1 VTSVVAI
8 GGGHGLA
15 ATIRAVRR
23 YADRTTAV
31 VATADDGG
39 STGRL
44 RSGMDIPAPGD
55 LRRCLVAMAGIE
67 DEPLGRAL
75 EYRFKGTD
83 VEGHALGNLV
93 LAALGAVTGD
103 FVAAADQVAGLLGL
117 DPERARVVPAT
128 RQPVELRATT
138 ADGRVVKGQVAVSVT
153 EGVERVSLD
162 PPGAEPPDG
171 LIDTVCA
178 ADQVVLGPGSLYTSI
193 LAAAVVEDLRDAI
206 AATRAQRVYVANLRA
221 EGTEARGYD
230 VARHVAA
237 LHAHGI
243 EPDVVLVHRPDSWAR
258 GAGAAAGLGSGA
270 GSSLGPGAPDDP
282 AGAVPTAVPTRL
294 PAAIEGGHR
303 ARLVTADLA
312 RPQGVAHD
320 PIKLGA
326 SLAALVR
333 SP

>member
-1 VTSVVAI
+1 VVAV

-15 ATIRAVRR
+15 VTIRAVRR
-23 YADRTTAV
+23 YAACTTAV

-67 DEPLGRAL
+67 DHPLGQAL

-83 VEGHALGNLV
+83 VEGHALGNLL

-103 FVAAADQVAGLLGL
+103 FVAAADQVAALLGL

-128 RQPVELRATT
+128 REPVELQATT
-138 ADGRVVKGQVAVSVT
+138 ADGTRVSGQVAVSTT
-153 EGVERVSLD
+153 EGVERVMLD
-162 PPGAEPPDG
+162 PPGARPPAG
-171 LIDTVCA
+171 LVETVRQ
-178 ADQVVLGPGSLYTSI
+178 ADQVVLGPGSLFTSV
-193 LAAAVVEDLRDAI
+193 LAAAVVDDLRDAI
-206 AATRAQRVYVANLRA
+206 AASRGQRIYVCNLRA
-221 EGTEARGYD
+221 EGVETRGYD

-237 LHAHGI
+237 LQAHGI
-243 EPDVVLVHRPDSWAR
+243 EPDVVLVHRAASA
-258 GAGAAAGLGSGA
+258 GGAAEPLAGGTIECGGGA
-270 GSSLGPGAPDDP
+270 R
-282 AGAVPTAVPTRL
+282 V
-294 PAAIEGGHR
+294 
-303 ARLVTADLA
+303 VTADLA
-312 RPQGVAHD
+312 RPQGVVHD
-320 PIKLGA
+320 PVRLGA

>member
-138 ADGRVVKGQVAVSVT
+138 ADGKVIKGQVAVSVT

-162 PPGAEPPDG
+162 PPGAEPPAG

-193 LAAAVVEDLRDAI
+193 LAAAVVEDLRAAI
-206 AATRAQRVYVANLRA
+206 ASTRAQRIYVANLRA
-221 EGTEARGYD
+221 DGTEARGYD

-243 EPDVVLVHRPDSWAR
+243 EPDVVLAHEPRADPNR
-258 GAGAAAGLGSGA
+258 
-270 GSSLGPGAPDDP
+270 AP
-282 AGAVPTAVPTRL
+282 ATGVPTRL

-320 PIKLGA
+320 PVKLGA

>member
-1 VTSVVAI
+1 VTHALARPPSSGPRVVAV

-23 YADRTTAV
+23 YAGRVTAV

-67 DEPLGRAL
+67 DHPLGLAL

-83 VEGHALGNLV
+83 VEGHALGNLL

-103 FVAAADQVAGLLGL
+103 FVAAADQVAALLGL
-117 DPERARVVPAT
+117 DPDAARVVPAT
-128 RQPVELRATT
+128 CEPVELRAVTG
-138 ADGRVVKGQVAVSVT
+138 DGTRVKGQVAVSTT
-153 EGVERVSLD
+153 EGVERVGLD
-162 PPGAEPPDG
+162 PPGAKPPPG
-171 LIDTVCA
+171 LVDTVRE
-178 ADQVVLGPGSLYTSI
+178 ADQVVLGPGSLFTSV
-193 LAAAVVEDLRDAI
+193 LAAAVVDDLRDAI
-206 AATRAQRVYVANLRA
+206 AATRGQRVYVCNLRA
-221 EGTEARGYD
+221 DGVETRGYD
-230 VARHVAA
+230 VDRHVAA
-237 LHAHGI
+237 LQAHGI
-243 EPDVVLVHRPDSWAR
+243 EPDVVLVHR
-258 GAGAAAGLGSGA
+258 AGADAAAL
-270 GSSLGPGAPDDP
+270 
-282 AGAVPTAVPTRL
+282 
-294 PAAIEGGHR
+294 EGGGG

-312 RPQGVAHD
+312 RPQGVVHD
-320 PIKLGA
+320 PAKLGA

>member
-1 VTSVVAI
+1 VISVVAI

-103 FVAAADQVAGLLGL
+103 FVAAADQVAELLGL

-128 RQPVELRATT
+128 REPVELRAVTV
-138 ADGRVVKGQVAVSVT
+138 DGTVVKGQVAVSVT
-153 EGVERVSLD
+153 EGVERVALD
-162 PPGAEPPDG
+162 PPGAEPPAG
-171 LIDTVCA
+171 LVDTVCA
-178 ADQVVLGPGSLYTSI
+178 ADQVVLGPGSLYTSV
-193 LAAAVVEDLRDAI
+193 LAAAVVDDLRAAI
-206 AATRAQRVYVANLRA
+206 ASTRAQRVYVANLRA
-221 EGTEARGYD
+221 EGTETRGYD

-243 EPDVVLVHRPDSWAR
+243 EPDVVLVHMPHPD
-258 GAGAAAGLGSGA
+258 AGAEGASGGGGVA
-270 GSSLGPGAPDDP
+270 SGNPVHAVP
-282 AGAVPTAVPTRL
+282 AGVPTTL
-294 PAAIEGGHR
+294 PAAVEGGHR
-303 ARLVTADLA
+303 ARLVTADLV
-312 RPQGVAHD
+312 RPQGVGHD